1 MDSRSQSLMGYRG
14 FLELTSGLQSQN
26 SLDLTTSKYLPESGI
41 QITANWTIVF
51 LIFAFE
57 TSQYDILRVHNYY
70 LLLCVIK

>member
-1 MDSRSQSLMGYRG
+1 MGYRG

-26 SLDLTTSKYLPESGI
+26 SLDFTTSKYLPDSGI

-70 LLLCVIK
+70 LLLYVIK

>member
-1 MDSRSQSLMGYRG
+1 MGYRG

-26 SLDLTTSKYLPESGI
+26 SLDFTASKYLPDSEI